1 MQSFLFIL
9 LLLSCVLI
17 SSVIDRFVPKISSPL
32 IQIGLGILVFF
43 IVGNQDEFLI
53 DSDYFMVLF
62 VAPLLYNEARKANTA
77 TLVKNRSTIL
87 SLSIGLVV
95 VTTLVIGFTLNLI
108 VPSIPLAAAFAL
120 GAALGPT
127 DAIAVTSLP
136 DDVRIGKRRES
147 ILQGECLINDASGI
161 IAFQASIAAVTT
173 GVFSVTGSG
182 LEFLKLFIG
191 GIVIGLLLGAFAR
204 FLLR

>member
-32 IQIGLGILVFF
+32 IQIGLGIAVFLV
-43 IVGNQDEFLI
+43 VGQHEEFLI
-53 DSDYFMVLF
+53 DSEFFMVLF
-62 VAPLLYNEARKANTA
+62 VAPLLYNEARKANKA
-77 TLVKNRSTIL
+77 TLVKNRASIL
-87 SLSIGLVV
+87 SLAIGLVV
-95 VTTLVIGFTLNLI
+95 VITLVVGFSLNFI

-127 DAIAVTSLP
+127 DAVAVTSLP
-136 DDVRIGKRRES
+136 DEIRIGARRES

-182 LEFLKLFIG
+182 LEFLILFVG
-191 GIVIGLLLGAFAR
+191 GLVLGLLLGAFAR
-204 FLLR
+204 ILLK

>member
-191 GIVIGLLLGAFAR
+191 GIVLGLLLGAFAR